1 MHEIMISYLT
11 NPVMALYF
19 GNETL
24 HEDDLASKLQ
34 RNNCVMIQR
43 ITKTKI

>member
-1 MHEIMISYLT
+1 MHEIMITCLT

-24 HEDDLASKLQ
+24 HEDDLASKFQ

-43 ITKTKI
+43 NTKKKI